1 MVKQD
6 RTFIDAV
13 KNYFPSDIKDDEKHD
28 TEVESMFYLEKLKHL
43 LVMERDSKKFKVYN
57 SKTGKLIRTVPKEN
71 QYGGAVI
78 AADYIE
84 IENTNTKYVATTSNN
99 NTINFW
105 DCTNNYS
112 YKERINT
119 SDIQMCIKWCG
130 ESVNKLFTAGICKKI
145 HAYDVN
151 KLIEI
156 PMKHEEDQNET
167 DRNKSRKELAGDD
180 DDDFR
185 REGDRG

>member
-1 MVKQD
+1 
-6 RTFIDAV
+6 
-13 KNYFPSDIKDDEKHD
+13 
-28 TEVESMFYLEKLKHL
+28 MFYLEKLKHL

-119 SDIQMCIKWCG
+119 SDI
-130 ESVNKLFTAGICKKI
+130 
-145 HAYDVN
+145 
-151 KLIEI
+151 
-156 PMKHEEDQNET
+156 
-167 DRNKSRKELAGDD
+167 
-180 DDDFR
+180 
-185 REGDRG
+185 